1 MSTLL
6 DAATYQALTGDTAT
20 PTDAQLAVAQKRV
33 EAFLHRPVPQGTY
46 THRLRIHRDGV
57 VYPPAQPISDAG
69 AGATVDGPAVYV
81 LGSDQFSYAS
91 AWLTAGFSL
100 INASPYGGR
109 PAYGTLTYTGGWTA
123 DTVPQAVLDGLAW
136 ETWRAV
142 HPGEVPQPGG
152 NSSIA
157 VGATSL
163 ATGDVSVSYGGANGT
178 SGGSGVA
185 LAPGGDVMAAT
196 AAAVFGYIHREVTA
210 A

>member
-6 DAATYQALTGDTAT
+6 DVATYQALTGDTET
-20 PTDAQLAVAQKRV
+20 PTDAQLAVAQRRV
-33 EAFLHRPVPQGTY
+33 EAFLHRPVPMGTY

-57 VYPPAQPISDAG
+57 VYPPAHPIADAG
-69 AGATVDGPAVYV
+69 SAVIDGPAVYV
-81 LGSDQFSYAS
+81 QGSDSFAYAS
-91 AWLTAGFSL
+91 SWQTVGFSL
-100 INASPYGGR
+100 YNNSPYAGR
-109 PAYGTLTYTGGWTA
+109 SAYGELTYTGGWTA

-163 ATGDVSVSYGGANGT
+163 ATGDVSVSYGGSASSG
-178 SGGSGVA
+178 GGSGVA
-185 LAPGGDVMAAT
+185 LAAGGDVMAAT
-196 AAAVFGYIHREVTA
+196 AAALVGYIHREATA